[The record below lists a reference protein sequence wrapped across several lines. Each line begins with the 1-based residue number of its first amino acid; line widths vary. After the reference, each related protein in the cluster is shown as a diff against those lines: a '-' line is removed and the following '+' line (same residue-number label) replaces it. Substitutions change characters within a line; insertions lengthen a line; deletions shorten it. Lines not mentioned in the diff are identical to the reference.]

1 MGSTM
6 LANCRYQ
13 RGVLW
18 IRNLT
23 SAAVLAGLALTSLVP
38 SAEARVHRFSPANDV
53 TVSFEWPRSSTSRTL
68 LRFARNRLSL
78 TSNAGRALTLRRA
91 GGHGARLAAPRG
103 GTARVRIELSAGRG
117 RARLIVGRATTTLA
131 GRFVAED
138 AVAVGGAR
146 LRALRIRTATSRAAH
161 GSGPSAAPQ
170 SPAAPTIPPRDPA
183 SPSPPSGSALFAP
196 TSVWNAPLAN
206 DAPLDPASGV
216 LVKTLR
222 DTVAQNVAAGWG
234 PWIST
239 RETSPL
245 YTVPAKQ
252 PTVRVQLDPGSWKV
266 GLQYTFEA
274 VPIPPD
280 ASPAA
285 GPDGHMTV
293 WQPSTDHLWEFFQAR
308 KLADGW
314 HASFGG
320 SMSSASRSPGYYDT
334 ESWPG
339 LSQTWWGS
347 TATSL
352 PVIAGTMMISELR
365 AGVIPHALAM
375 NIPWAKPNMYSWPA
389 QRTDGASSDPNAIP
403 EGARFRLDP
412 KLDIDGLDLP
422 PMTRMIAKAAQRY
435 GMIVRDQTGHAISLF
450 AENDAQYGTTNPY
463 TGTNGF
469 FGGPYPNPVLQAF
482 PWDRLELLK
491 MDLHTGS

>member
-13 RGVLW
+13 PGVLW

-23 SAAVLAGLALTSLVP
+23 PVAVLAGLALTSLVP
-38 SAEARVHRFSPANDV
+38 SAEARIHRFSPANDV
-53 TVSFEWPRSSTSRTL
+53 TVSFELPRSAPSRTL
-68 LRFARNRLSL
+68 VRFARNRLSL
-78 TSNAGRALTLRRA
+78 TSSSGRALTLRRA
-91 GGHGARLAAPRG
+91 GRSGARLAAPRG
-103 GTARVRIELSAGRG
+103 ATARVRIELSADRG
-117 RARLIVGRATTTLA
+117 RARLIVGRRTTTLA
-131 GRFVAED
+131 GRFVTED
-138 AVAVGGAR
+138 AVAVAGAR

-161 GSGPSAAPQ
+161 G
-170 SPAAPTIPPRDPA
+170 PAALPAPA
-183 SPSPPSGSALFAP
+183 SPAVPTVPPQDATTPSPQSGSALFAP
-196 TSVWNAPLAN
+196 TSVWNAPVAD
-206 DAPLDPASGV
+206 DAPLDPASSV

-245 YTVPAKQ
+245 YTVPADQ
-252 PTVRVQLDPGSWKV
+252 PTVRVQLDSGSWKV
-266 GLQYTFEA
+266 GLQKTFEA
-274 VPIPPD
+274 VPIPSN

-285 GPDGHMTV
+285 GPDAHMTV

-320 SMSSASRSPGYYDT
+320 S
-334 ESWPG
+334 
-339 LSQTWWGS
+339 

-352 PVIAGTMMISELR
+352 PVIAGTMMIDELR

-375 NIPWAKPNMYSWPA
+375 NIPWAKPKTYSWPA
-389 QRTDGASSDPNAIP
+389 QRTDGSSSDPNAIP

-412 KLDIDGLDLP
+412 KLDIDGLNLP

-450 AENDAQYGTTNPY
+450 AENDAQYGTDPY

-469 FGGPYPNPVLQAF
+469 YGGPYPNPVLQAF
-482 PWDRLELLK
+482 PWDHLRLLK
-491 MDLHTGS
+491 METQTVP